1 MQAVP
6 EQLLKAIR
14 DRSVLPPPPAVSA
27 LAERLRA
34 AWGDAAQAIL
44 FYGSCLRTGE
54 DRGGLVDLYLIVDRY
69 HRAYSSPLWASL
81 NKLLPPNVFYLEIP
95 FEGRAVRA
103 KYAVLSLT
111 DLEQGVSPAWFHSY
125 IWGRFAQP
133 TALVY
138 TRRPAVA
145 DRVCTL
151 LGRAVLTF
159 LARVIPRLPEEFST
173 EELWLRGLT
182 LSYRTELRA
191 ERPEKMGALFHS
203 AADHYARITAAALP
217 ALPFPV
223 EIITGPD
230 GRFYRT
236 RIPAARRIR
245 CRLAWK
251 VRSLQGKI
259 LTLLRL
265 LKGAFTFTGG
275 LDYILWKIERH
286 TGLRVEVPPRLRR
299 HPILAVCVLGYR
311 LYRRGAFR

>member
-1 MQAVP
+1 MQTVP
-6 EQLLKAIR
+6 VELLNAIC
-14 DRSVLPPPPAVSA
+14 DRSVLPPPAAVSA

-34 AWGDAAQAIL
+34 SWGDAVQAIL

-54 DRGGLVDLYLIVDRY
+54 DRGGMVDLYLIVDRY
-69 HRAYSSPLWASL
+69 HGAYSSPLWASL

-95 FEGRAVRA
+95 FEERVVRA
-103 KYAVLSLT
+103 KYAVLSLA

-138 TRRPAVA
+138 SHRPAVA
-145 DRVCTL
+145 ERVCAL
-151 LGRAVLTF
+151 LGQAVLTF

-173 EELWLRGLT
+173 EELWRRGLT

-191 ERPEKMGALFHS
+191 ERPEKVGALFHS

-217 ALPFPV
+217 ALPFPAAIV
-223 EIITGPD
+223 SGSD
-230 GRFYRT
+230 GRLYRT
-236 RIPAARRIR
+236 RIPTARRIA
-245 CRLAWK
+245 CRFAWK
-251 VRSLQGKI
+251 IRSLQGKI

-299 HPILAVCVLGYR
+299 YPILAVCVLGYR

>member
-1 MQAVP
+1 MPTIP
-6 EQLLKAIR
+6 EQLLSAIR
-14 DRSVLPPPPAVSA
+14 SRSAVPPPPPVRA
-27 LAERLRA
+27 LGDRLRA
-34 AWGDAAQAIL
+34 TWGDAVQAIL

-69 HRAYSSPLWASL
+69 RSAYRASLWASL
-81 NKLLPPNVFYLEIP
+81 NQLLPPNVFYLEIP
-95 FEGRAVRA
+95 FEGRIVRA
-103 KYAVLSLT
+103 KYAVLSLE
-111 DLEQGVSPAWFHSY
+111 DLGKGVSPAWFHSY

-138 TRRPAVA
+138 SRRPVVA
-145 DRVCTL
+145 ERVCAL
-151 LGRAVLTF
+151 LGQAVLTF
-159 LARVIPRLPEEFST
+159 LARVIPRLPAEFSI

-203 AADHYARITAAALP
+203 APDHYVRITDAALP

-223 EIITGPD
+223 EIIAGGH
-230 GRFYRT
+230 GRLYR
-236 RIPAARRIR
+236 ARLSSSGRLK
-245 CRLAWK
+245 CRFAWK
-251 VRSLQGKI
+251 ARSLQGKI

-265 LKGAFTFTGG
+265 FKGAFTFTGG